1 MKLIKINPIKINRF
15 YLTLVS
21 AVFLLFFS
29 NFFLSCTGINYEKK
43 IPGWY
48 TCSTK
53 INKTFINADVT
64 YYKNGDLKFDA
75 TVSEDVIENLS
86 MKIKIKMIG
95 SWTYS
100 DGKIFEKLNSIEVS
114 PKIVEDVIK
123 ESFYKEYEKDKDKG
137 NTVKEI
143 NDYSMV
149 LINDKGEETIYT
161 RVKK

>member
-1 MKLIKINPIKINRF
+1 MKISRF
-15 YLTLVS
+15 YIILLP

-29 NFFLSCTGINYEKK
+29 NLFLSCTGTNYEKK

-48 TCSTK
+48 TCSAK
-53 INKTFINADVT
+53 INKTTLAAEVT

-75 TVSEDVIENLS
+75 TVSEDVIENVS

-95 SWTYS
+95 TWSYT
-100 DGKIFEKLNSIEVS
+100 DGKIYEKLKSIEVS
-114 PKIVEDVIK
+114 PKIVEEAIK
-123 ESFYKEYEKDKDKG
+123 ESILKEYEKEQDKG
-137 NTVKEI
+137 SVVKEI

-149 LINDKGEETIYT
+149 LVNDKGEETIYT

>member
-1 MKLIKINPIKINRF
+1 MKISRF
-15 YLTLVS
+15 YIILLP

-29 NFFLSCTGINYEKK
+29 NLFLSCTGTNYEKK

-53 INKTFINADVT
+53 INKTTLAAEVT

-75 TVSEDVIENLS
+75 TVSEDVIENVS

-95 SWTYS
+95 TWSYT
-100 DGKIFEKLNSIEVS
+100 DGKIYEKLKSIEVS
-114 PKIVEDVIK
+114 PKIIEEAIK
-123 ESFYKEYEKDKDKG
+123 ESILKEYEKEQDKG
-137 NTVKEI
+137 SVVKEI

-149 LINDKGEETIYT
+149 LVNDKGEETIYT